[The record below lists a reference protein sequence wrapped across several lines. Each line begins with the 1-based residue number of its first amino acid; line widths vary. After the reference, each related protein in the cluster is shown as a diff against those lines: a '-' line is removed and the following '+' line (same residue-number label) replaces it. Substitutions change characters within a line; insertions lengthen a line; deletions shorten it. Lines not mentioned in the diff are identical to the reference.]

1 MGRGVVYGDGAGDAM
16 KAVGEAAPGFRAVGA
31 SGEVELATQL
41 ENGPVVLY
49 FFPKANT
56 SG

>member
-1 MGRGVVYGDGAGDAM
+1 MKGTGDT
-16 KAVGEAAPGFRAVGA
+16 APGFTA
-31 SGEVELATQL
+31 SGTTGEIELAAEL
-41 ENGPVVLY
+41 RKGPVVLY

>member
-1 MGRGVVYGDGAGDAM
+1 MRV
-16 KAVGEAAPGFRAVGA
+16 VGEAAPGFKAIGT
-31 SGEVELATQL
+31 SGEVELATLL

>member
-1 MGRGVVYGDGAGDAM
+1 MVYGDGAGDAM